1 MLDQQNDQPLRIF
14 RRLRTIMTNVQVY
27 IKYLLHRFQLIPL
40 SLLVLSD
47 VLVIARITAQQ
58 DSENFQEDFERLL
71 AVFALVILYLFNNRV
86 GDDKRDFDFDNLY
99 HPERAVQ
106 KGLIGLKQLAILGY
120 LTMAFMVIF
129 AALLG
134 MYALILMP
142 IVLCFAWWA
151 KRDFFLPSAF
161 KQEHFFAYNFINMLQ
176 MLVLQTFIYLSLM
189 QTLRLTSLMW
199 LHIAFVFVLSLQV
212 EVTRKI
218 KTEPTNG
225 NDQYSDRMGM
235 NGSLTLW
242 FILGVLAVILFSAVA
257 HFFQI
262 EPSIITAAALLS
274 LTIMATGAIFYSR
287 VNRQI
292 GESIFWL
299 AMIVAYVGQ
308 NCVLAYG

>member
-1 MLDQQNDQPLRIF
+1 
-14 RRLRTIMTNVQVY
+14 MTNIQVY
-27 IKYLLHRFQLIPL
+27 IKYLLQRFQLIPL
-40 SLLVLSD
+40 SLIVLSD

-58 DSENFQEDFERLL
+58 DFENFQEGNERLIS
-71 AVFALVILYLFNNRV
+71 VFALVILYLFNNRV

-106 KGLIGLKQLAILGY
+106 KGLISLKQLAILGY

-129 AALLG
+129 ATILG

-151 KRDFFLPSAF
+151 KRDFFLPTTF
-161 KQEHFFAYNFINMLQ
+161 KQEHFFVYNFINMLQ
-176 MLVLQTFIYLSLM
+176 MLILQTFIYMSLM
-189 QTLRLTSLMW
+189 QSFRLTSIMW

-218 KTEPTNG
+218 KTEPTLG
-225 NDQYSDRMGM
+225 NDQYSDRLGM

-242 FILGVLAVILFSAVA
+242 FMLGVLAVVLFSAVA

-262 EPSIITAAALLS
+262 NVMLIINAAFIS
-274 LTIMATGAIFYSR
+274 LVVMIAGAIFYSKMR
-287 VNRQI
+287 NKL

-299 AMIVAYVGQ
+299 AMILAYVGQ